1 MIDVTKLRK
10 GVKVRTNPG
19 VLGEKGTVLVVR
31 NSYMSATGLM
41 IVAKEGN
48 NLCDHNIPIEA
59 LLEVVN
65 V

>member
-1 MIDVTKLRK
+1 MIDVTQLRK
-10 GVKVRTNPG
+10 GVKVKTNPG
-19 VLGEKGTVLVVR
+19 VLSPAGTVVIVR

-41 IVAKEGN
+41 IVVKEGN
-48 NLCDHNIPIEA
+48 NLCDHNIPIDA

>member
-1 MIDVTKLRK
+1 MIDVTQLRK
-10 GVKVRTNPG
+10 GVKVKTKPG
-19 VLGEKGTVLVVR
+19 VGGPNGLVLVVR
-31 NSYMSATGLM
+31 NSYMSNDGLV

-48 NLCDHNIPIEA
+48 NLCDHNIPLDS